1 MCGRFHVGEELIR
14 RLENHFPN
22 LSGKPAAGDVYPSR
36 EAAILFLSDGRGGTA
51 KTVSARLMRWG
62 YEMAPHT
69 RLLINARAETIDSR
83 PAFREDYA
91 LRRCVIPA
99 SGFYEWKRT
108 GRESVKYEF
117 TDPGEILFLAG
128 IFRPEGD
135 SGRFVVITTAAN
147 RSMIPVHDRMPVLMG
162 AEEIGGWL
170 RDPEVSRAIL
180 GRQPMELKAELAEDA
195 WEQLSLFD
203 MQR

>member
-1 MCGRFHVGEELIR
+1 MRKISCGGGTDPEAGESFSES
-14 RLENHFPN
+14 F
-22 LSGKPAAGDVYPSR
+22 GKACGGDVYPSQ
-36 EAAILFLSDGRGGTA
+36 EAAILCLADGEGGTA
-51 KTVSARLMRWG
+51 RTVSARLMRWG

-83 PAFREDYA
+83 SAFREDYA

-117 TDPGEILFLAG
+117 TDPGKILFLAG

-135 SGRFVVITTAAN
+135 SGRFLVITTAAN

-162 AEEIGGWL
+162 AEEIGGWSW
-170 RDPEVSRAIL
+170 DPGGFPGNSRAAAHGAEGRTGGGRL
-180 GRQPMELKAELAEDA
+180 GAAFLV
-195 WEQLSLFD
+195 
-203 MQR
+203 